1 MKNLVK
7 IADAFC
13 LPSNAETVTPYGCG
27 HINDTYLVQ
36 LKCGTKF
43 IMQRVNHNVFP
54 NVPALMAN
62 IVGVTNYIA
71 EKTSALGKSLSD
83 TLQVINTKSGDN
95 YLVDCNNYYRMYNF
109 IDKAI
114 SIETTPTQHQLELSG
129 KGFGVFQKLLNGYPA
144 DSLSEPIANFH
155 NTEDRLLKFKE
166 AIANNTAR
174 RLSGVAEEVEFF
186 LSRAD
191 YATIVT
197 SLITAGSIPLRVTHN
212 DTKLNNVLI
221 DIERDEAVAVID
233 LDTVMPGSI
242 LYDFGDSIRSGA
254 NLGAEDERDL
264 AKVQFSLDLFRGYT
278 RGFVGEV
285 AAALTS
291 TEIENMAFGAILMT
305 YECGMRFLTDYLNG
319 DTYFK
324 VHREGHNLDRAR
336 TQIKMVQ
343 DMEKVLPQMTQ
354 IVKDQVEIALK

>member
-1 MKNLVK
+1 METLLK
-7 IADAFC
+7 IANNFC
-13 LPSNAETVTPYGCG
+13 IPSEAESAVPYGCG

-36 LKCGTKF
+36 LQCGTKF
-43 IMQRVNHNVFP
+43 ILQRVNHNVFP

-62 IVGVTNYIA
+62 IAGVTSYIA
-71 EKTSALGKSLSD
+71 KQTVAAGEELSN
-83 TLQVINTKSGDN
+83 TLQVIKTKCGDN
-95 YLVDCNNYYRMYNF
+95 YLTDNGNYYRMYNF
-109 IDKAI
+109 ITNAI
-114 SIETTPTQHQLELSG
+114 SIETTPTPHQLELSG
-129 KGFGVFQKLLNGYPA
+129 KGFGLFQKLLNGYPA
-144 DSLSEPIANFH
+144 ESLSEPIANFH
-155 NTEDRLLKFKE
+155 NTEDRLLKLQE
-166 AIANNTAR
+166 AILKNAAG
-174 RLSGVAEEVEFF
+174 RLSGVAAEVEFF
-186 LSRAD
+186 LSRAS
-191 YATIVT
+191 YASRVI
-197 SLITAGSIPLRVTHN
+197 SLIKAGSIPLRVTHN

-221 DIERDEAVAVID
+221 DLVRDKAVVVID

-264 AKVQFSLDLFRGYT
+264 SKVQFSLDLFRGYA
-278 RGFVGEV
+278 RGFLGEV

-343 DMEKVLPQMTQ
+343 DMEVLLPKMNI
-354 IVKDQVEIALK
+354 IVEEQVKNALK